1 MFYIQQQ
8 IEKRNIFVPIFIV
21 FLCIATFV
29 HALTWKEL
37 YDALDLFLNA
47 KELASTVA
55 GQIKTLE
62 GRTAELN
69 IEIPQK
75 KSIHENK
82 SAGLLS
88 YHASLSRMKLEVKDA
103 EKALSAAESATSTA
117 EANKTFAEDAVET
130 SATNENSAYLAWFT
144 HKYRSGCYNCPH
156 SSCATEAQLHA
167 DWQEA
172 KAELAQDRKD
182 LEAAKAE
189 VKACKKAEK
198 AARID
203 LSNKRHT
210 LSVTGPYIEHEI
222 STLSR
227 EVLSLHTEIENLEK
241 ELEAKNKEL
250 KAKRARQKE
259 IEAQYPTVRA
269 YMTAFIEAS
278 YAEGFDFDAYIEA
291 NPPPSIIFESE

>member
-37 YDALDLFLNA
+37 YEALDLFLNA
-47 KELASTVA
+47 RELASTVA

-62 GRTAELN
+62 DRTAELE

-75 KSIHENK
+75 KSIHARK
-82 SAGLLS
+82 SSLILS
-88 YHASLSRMKLEVKDA
+88 YHLSLSRMKQEVKDA
-103 EKALSAAESATSTA
+103 EKALSAAEAATSTA
-117 EANKTFAEDAVET
+117 EANKTFAEDAVKT
-130 SATNENSAYLAWFT
+130 SARNENSAYLAWFT
-144 HKYRSGCYNCPH
+144 HKYRSGCYNCPD
-156 SSCATEAQLHA
+156 SACATEAQLNA

-198 AARID
+198 EARTEHH
-203 LSNKRHT
+203 NKRYS
-210 LSVTGPYIEHEI
+210 LALAGPYIGHEI

-227 EVLSLHTEIENLEK
+227 DVLSLHTEIENLEK
-241 ELEAKNKEL
+241 ELKAKNKEL
-250 KAKRARQKE
+250 VAKRARQKE
-259 IEAQYPTVRA
+259 IDAQYPTVRA
-269 YMTAFIEAS
+269 YMTAFLA
-278 YAEGFDFDAYIEA
+278 ATKTEGFDFDAYIEA
-291 NPPPSIIFESE
+291 NPPPSIIFDSE